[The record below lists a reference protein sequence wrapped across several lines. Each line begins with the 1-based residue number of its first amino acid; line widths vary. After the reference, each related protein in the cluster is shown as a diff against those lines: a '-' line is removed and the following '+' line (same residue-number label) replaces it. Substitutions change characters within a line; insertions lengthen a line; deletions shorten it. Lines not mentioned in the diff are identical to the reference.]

1 MATAGRGGGPP
12 AMRSICHSLSPS
24 PRGCLLTDIQGFSL
38 RHKPLPGVST
48 HVRRTLD
55 ALATMSPPSAATHLC
70 EVFQIDGLRE
80 QIMTGSV
87 SSSVWHC
94 STPPRTRESERQPW
108 HDSKRRG
115 ALSGPPVAQAL
126 GPGRGSSASALVRWR
141 ASVLCSPPRRVPPV
155 QRDLKSERMRVQ
167 RWSVT
172 GTCLRP
178 MSAPG

>member
-94 STPPRTRESERQPW
+94 STPPRTRESERG
-108 HDSKRRG
+108 SRG
-115 ALSGPPVAQAL
+115 MTV
-126 GPGRGSSASALVRWR
+126 SAGVPCRDPRWR
-141 ASVLCSPPRRVPPV
+141 RL
-155 QRDLKSERMRVQ
+155 
-167 RWSVT
+167 
-172 GTCLRP
+172 
-178 MSAPG
+178 